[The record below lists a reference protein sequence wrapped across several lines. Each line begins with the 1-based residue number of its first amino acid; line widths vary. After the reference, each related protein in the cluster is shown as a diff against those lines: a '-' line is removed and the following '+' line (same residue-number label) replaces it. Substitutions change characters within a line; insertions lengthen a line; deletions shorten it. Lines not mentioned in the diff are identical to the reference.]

1 MSDKTAE
8 KGLYFP
14 GSRELYRW
22 WRSIACSPEELKAD
36 GIQPAP
42 TVYRAELK
50 RAASPDAVLLT
61 SGFRALW
68 LSLPQEVREEKVRP
82 WTPLAWAT
90 LAGVLGLVRTNMDG
104 NFGAAL
110 GQIAPGTDK
119 PIVSELRFA
128 QLQGART
135 PEDFYRRLS
144 RIIRQLKG
152 RAPVIPL
159 ARDILVWFDE
169 HHRKLPK
176 RADKQLSVTWAMDY
190 YRAADTKR

>member
-1 MSDKTAE
+1 MTGNTAE
-8 KGLYFP
+8 KDTRFP
-14 GSRELYRW
+14 GSMELYRW

-68 LSLPQEVREEKVRP
+68 LSLPQEVREEKARP

-90 LAGVLGLVRTNMDG
+90 VAGVLSLVRTNMDG
-104 NFGAAL
+104 RFGSAL
-110 GQIAPGTDK
+110 GQIDPGTDK
-119 PIVSELRFA
+119 PRVSELRFA
-128 QLQGART
+128 QLQGAKT
-135 PEDFYRRLS
+135 PEDFYRRLC

-152 RAPVIPL
+152 SAPVMPL
-159 ARDILVWFDE
+159 AKDILTWYGE
-169 HHRKLPK
+169 HYSKLPE
-176 RADKQLSVTWAMDY
+176 RADKRLSVTWAMDY
-190 YRAADTKR
+190 YRAADAKH